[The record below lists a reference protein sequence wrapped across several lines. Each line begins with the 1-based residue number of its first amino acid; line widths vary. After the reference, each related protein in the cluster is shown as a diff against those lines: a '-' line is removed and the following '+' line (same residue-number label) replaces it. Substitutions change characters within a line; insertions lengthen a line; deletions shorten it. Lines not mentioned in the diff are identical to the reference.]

1 MTRAADPSAEELL
14 AHADWLRR
22 LARALVGDVAADDVV
37 QETYEVA
44 LASPPKKDGA
54 LRPWLGGVARNLA
67 RMRLRSGHR
76 RERREASFDSERSLG
91 ASGADAPSPEELVAR
106 ATVQHRVAALVL
118 ELEEPLRATLLLR
131 YYEGMSAAD
140 IARAQGVPA
149 GTVRW
154 RLKQAVDQ
162 LRARLDEDSDGDRQ
176 RWALLLAPIAPRLAP
191 AASTAPTAS
200 SAPIAGSL
208 VMKGLAVKTGTKV
221 VALVAVL
228 VALVAGT
235 RFAGLW
241 GTKREQPPATAAA
254 GKDPNTPPPKA
265 TGDTTTATASAPTG
279 RLPTFRDDD
288 PRGSLRLEGIV
299 IDENDQGVAGARVA
313 INAWPPMI
321 VETDTDGSF
330 AFDGLIARDY
340 RVEATAGKGY
350 AGPARLR
357 LTEKAEPLTLRL
369 RPGGVL
375 EVVVTERDG
384 GKPIAG
390 AEVELRAALAWSGV
404 TGADGTVLLEGVGET
419 WAPLAV
425 SAKGFAPAAV
435 MASTSGD
442 PASPGRIA
450 VLLSRGAAVSGKVV
464 DDAGKPVAGARVAA
478 ALATEPF
485 PVIHPRRDGVLT
497 GADGTFLLPA
507 LAAGT
512 YRLSASDGTHAD
524 ATSGPITVDGK
535 HARKGIELVMVAGG
549 VVRGTV
555 TDGAGQPVAAAD
567 VRVVAQ
573 GHVAWR
579 PRRQAFTGA
588 DGRFAIAGLPRRGV
602 EIVAWHPTGASA
614 IALADLAAKPEHDVA
629 LVLDVTGAITGTIVD
644 AAGEPVGDAQVFAD
658 PVDTGG
664 TADLAVWQVRGY
676 QEAVSDAGGA
686 FRFAGL
692 PAGSYRVRASR
703 PAAPE
708 HALWQGDG
716 VIAKPGGPPV
726 RIVVAADGGVTG
738 KVVLPDG
745 KPPAVFTIE
754 VGASHPIPVAS
765 KDGSFR
771 ADAAAGKLVV
781 RVAGPGFVPRRVEAT
796 VEPGKV
802 ADLGTITVEAGRSVS
817 GRVLD
822 ASGAPVP
829 RAQVAAGMILSGDG
843 TQLYIESESI
853 LAKTTSTD
861 DDGRYVLS
869 GFGPH
874 NISIVAGKEGAGRAL
889 SVTVPRG
896 GDSAVV
902 DLVLQA
908 VGGAAGQVV
917 RDGQPLAD
925 TVVIANPIGAVGSN
939 FFVVTGPDGSFAF
952 DALSPGDYFI
962 YPMLGGGGGQPKDMA
977 MRFLQ
982 VKAGTRASITLD
994 ASPGPG
1000 KLTIAVDHDKGAPVV
1015 LAQIAVLQAQVDAPN
1030 LEALRDGTFALPEEI
1045 RAGGT
1050 LMMHFRQAMGA
1061 PAEIDGMRP
1070 GTYTACVVPFPVGD
1084 DPSMA
1089 RFLMDAAN
1097 LLPMKCTP
1105 VTIGDSPAQLKVV
1118 VPHAWTQPASK
1129 K

>member
-22 LARALVGDVAADDVV
+22 LARALVGDAAADDVV

-44 LASPPKKDGA
+44 LTSPPKREGA

-67 RMRLRSGHR
+67 RMRRRSGQR
-76 RERREASFDSERSLG
+76 RERREESAEVPPE
-91 ASGADAPSPEELVAR
+91 APTPEELVAR

-118 ELEEPLRATLLLR
+118 SLEEPLRATLLLR

-162 LRARLDEDSDGDRQ
+162 LRARLDEDSDGERK
-176 RWALLLAPIAPRLAP
+176 RWVLLLAPLAPPLAPVAP
-191 AASTAPTAS
+191 AAPTGAGG
-200 SAPIAGSL
+200 AGSL

-241 GTKREQPPATAAA
+241 GKKTDAPPATAGATA
-254 GKDPNTPPPKA
+254 GTQAPPPKA
-265 TGDTTTATASAPTG
+265 SGDVTAADTAAAPAG
-279 RLPTFRDDD
+279 RVPMFRDDD
-288 PRGSLRLEGIV
+288 PKGTLRLEGIV
-299 IDENDQGVAGARVA
+299 VDEDDQGVPGAKVA
-313 INAWPPMI
+313 IDAAPPI
-321 VETDTDGSF
+321 VVETDSDGSF
-330 AFDGLIARDY
+330 VFDGLIARDY

-357 LTEKAEPLTLRL
+357 LTDKAEPLTLRL

-375 EVVVTERDG
+375 EVAVSDRDG

-404 TGADGTVLLEGVGET
+404 TGADGTVLLEGVGPT

-425 SAKGFAPAAV
+425 SAKGYAPAAV
-435 MASTSGD
+435 MTSTSGD
-442 PASPGRIA
+442 PAAPGRVA
-450 VLLSRGAAVSGKVV
+450 VVLARGAAVAGKVV
-464 DDAGKPVAGARVAA
+464 DEAGKPVAGARVTA

-485 PVIHPRRDGVLT
+485 PVIDPRRDGVVT
-497 GADGTFLLPA
+497 GADGTFTLPA

-512 YRLSASDGTHAD
+512 YRLSASDATHAA
-524 ATSGPITVDGK
+524 ATTPPLTVDGT
-535 HARKGIELVMVAGG
+535 HVRKGIELVMTAGG
-549 VVRGTV
+549 AVRGTV
-555 TDGAGQPVAAAD
+555 TDGGGQPVAAAD
-567 VRVVAQ
+567 VRVVMR
-573 GHVAWR
+573 GNVDWR

-602 EIVAWHPTGASA
+602 EIVAWHSSGASA
-614 IALADLAAKPEHDVA
+614 IVQADLTATREHDVA
-629 LVLDVTGAITGTIVD
+629 LVLDVTGAISGTLVNP
-644 AAGEPVGDAQVFAD
+644 AGEPVGDAQVVAS
-658 PVDTGG
+658 PVYTGG
-664 TADLAVWQVRGY
+664 TADRAIWQVRGY
-676 QEAVSDAGGA
+676 QEAVTDAGGG

-692 PAGSYRVRASR
+692 PAGSYRVRAAR

-716 VIAKPGGPPV
+716 VVAKPGDPPL
-726 RIVVAADGGVTG
+726 RIVVADDGGVTG
-738 KVVLPDG
+738 KVALPDG
-745 KPPAVFTIE
+745 KPPALFTIE
-754 VGASHPIPVAS
+754 VGEGHPIPVAN

-781 RVAGPGFVPRRVEAT
+781 RVAGPGFVPKRVETT

-802 ADLGTITVEAGRSVS
+802 ADLGTISVEAGRSVS

-829 RAQVAAGMILSGDG
+829 GAKVAAGMILSGGG
-843 TQLYIESESI
+843 TELYIPDESI
-853 LAKTTSTD
+853 MARDTETD
-861 DDGRYVLS
+861 ADGRYVMS

-874 NISIVAGKEGAGRAL
+874 NITVVAGKEGAGRAM

-908 VGGAAGQVV
+908 VGGADGKVV

-925 TVVIANPIGAVGSN
+925 TVVIANPVGAVGSN

-952 DALSPGDYFI
+952 DALSAGDYFI
-962 YPMLGGGGGQPKDMA
+962 YPMVGGGGNRPKDMA
-977 MRFLQ
+977 MRFLEIR
-982 VKAGTRASITLD
+982 AGARASITLD

-1000 KLTIAVDHDKGAPVV
+1000 KLKVAVDHDKGAPVV
-1015 LAQIAVLQAQVDAPN
+1015 MAQVIVVQAQIDIDAPN
-1030 LEALRDGTFALPEEI
+1030 LEALRDGTFAPPEL

-1061 PAEIDGMRP
+1061 PAEIEGMRP
-1070 GTYTACVVPFPVGD
+1070 GTYTACTVPLPVGD

-1105 VTIGDSPAQLKVV
+1105 VTIGDTSSQVKLV
-1118 VPHAWTQPASK
+1118 VPYAWTQPAGK

>member
-1 MTRAADPSAEELL
+1 MTRAVDPSAEELL

-22 LARALVGDVAADDVV
+22 LARALVGDAAADDVV

-44 LASPPKKDGA
+44 LASPPKQEGA

-67 RMRLRSGHR
+67 RMRHRSGQR
-76 RERREASFDSERSLG
+76 RERREASFDSLRSLG
-91 ASGADAPSPEELVAR
+91 ASGHEAPTPEELVAR
-106 ATVQHRVAALVL
+106 ATVHHRVAALVL
-118 ELEEPLRATLLLR
+118 ELEEPMRATLLLR

-162 LRARLDEDSDGDRQ
+162 IRARLDEDSDGDRQ
-176 RWALLLAPIAPRLAP
+176 RWVLLLAPIAPQIAPVAP
-191 AASTAPTAS
+191 AAPA
-200 SAPIAGSL
+200 APIAGSL
-208 VMKGLAVKTGTKV
+208 AMKGLAVKTGTKV

-241 GTKREQPPATAAA
+241 GTKGDEPPTTAAA
-254 GKDPNTPPPKA
+254 GKGSNTPPPKA
-265 TGDTTTATASAPTG
+265 IGDTTATIAAAAPSG

-299 IDENDQGVAGARVA
+299 IDEHDQGVAGARVA

-321 VETDTDGSF
+321 VETETDGSF

-340 RVEATAGKGY
+340 RVEATAGKSY

-357 LTEKAEPLTLRL
+357 LTDKAEPLTLRL

-375 EVVVTERDG
+375 EVVVTDRDG

-404 TGADGTVLLEGVGET
+404 TGADGIVVLEGVGET

-425 SAKGFAPAAV
+425 SAKGYAPAAV

-442 PASPGRIA
+442 PAAPGRVA
-450 VLLSRGAAVSGKVV
+450 VLLARGAAVAGKVV

-497 GADGTFLLPA
+497 SADGAFVLPA

-524 ATSGPITVDGK
+524 ATSGPLTVDGK
-535 HARKGIELVMVAGG
+535 HARKGVELVMVAGG

-579 PRRQAFTGA
+579 PRRQAFTDA
-588 DGRFAIAGLPRRGV
+588 DGRFAITGLPRRGV
-602 EIVAWHPTGASA
+602 EVVAWHPTGASA
-614 IALADLAAKPEHDVA
+614 IARADLAATPAHDVA

-658 PVDTGG
+658 PVDSGG
-664 TADLAVWQVRGY
+664 TADRAIWQVRGY

-692 PAGSYRVRASR
+692 PAGSYRVRAAR

-754 VGASHPIPVAS
+754 VGASHPIPVAA

-781 RVAGPGFVPRRVEAT
+781 RVAGPGFVPKRVEAT
-796 VEPGKV
+796 VEPGKL
-802 ADLGTITVEAGRSVS
+802 ADLGTIAVEAGRSVS

-874 NISIVAGKEGAGRAL
+874 NISVVAGKEGAGRAL

-902 DLVLQA
+902 DLVLQP
-908 VGGAAGQVV
+908 VGGAAGKVV

-982 VKAGTRASITLD
+982 VKAGVRASITLD

-1015 LAQIAVLQAQVDAPN
+1015 LAQVAVLQAQVDAPN

-1050 LMMHFRQAMGA
+1050 LMMHFRQPMGA

-1097 LLPMKCTP
+1097 LLPMKCAP
-1105 VTIGDSPAQLKVV
+1105 VTVGDAPAQLKVV
-1118 VPHAWTQPASK
+1118 VPHAWTQPPSK